1 MVYATVQDIQ
11 DDWKKINFNAD
22 KAIINET
29 KVQAMIEDES
39 AYINAW
45 ISNKYQTP
53 VLEND
58 SPSSYAILKRI
69 CVFRVSER
77 IKNILEVKTGENQT
91 SSDEKQNKNYARTPN
106 SDLKDIQ
113 KGQMQLTDA
122 IRSANGMG
130 SFNIDAGVEF
140 EFDVSKQQW

>member
-1 MVYATVQDIQ
+1 MVYATIQDIQ

-45 ISNKYQTP
+45 ISNRYVTP

-77 IKNILEVKTGENQT
+77 IKNILEVKTGESQT

-140 EFDVSKQQW
+140 EFDVAKQQW

>member
-1 MVYATVQDIQ
+1 MNYATIQDIQ
-11 DDWKKINFNAD
+11 DDWKKINFSAD
-22 KAIINET
+22 KAIVNET
-29 KVQAMIEDES
+29 KVLSMIEDES
-39 AYINAW
+39 AYINTW
-45 ISNKYQTP
+45 ISNKYKTP
-53 VLEND
+53 VLQSE
-58 SPSSYAILKRI
+58 SPNSFSVLKRI

-77 IKNILEVKTGENQT
+77 IKNILEVKSGNDQT
-91 SSDEKQNKNYARTPN
+91 DSQEKENKNFARTPN

-113 KGQMQLTDA
+113 KGRMQLSDA